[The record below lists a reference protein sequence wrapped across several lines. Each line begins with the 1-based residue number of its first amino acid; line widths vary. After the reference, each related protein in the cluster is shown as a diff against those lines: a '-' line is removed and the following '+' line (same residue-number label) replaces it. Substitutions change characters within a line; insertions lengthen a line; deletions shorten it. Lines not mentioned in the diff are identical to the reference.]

1 VSLSYWPR
9 EGIGMIFARWRA
21 RRASRAVIEQILGEI
36 VAAARRPALYD
47 ALQAPDRIDGR
58 FELLTLH
65 AGLVLRRL
73 KALGGLADAI
83 AQELVNSVFLHFDD
97 TLREMGLSDI
107 AVSKRLKAMG
117 RAFYGRNAA
126 YAAALDE
133 GSAARLAAA
142 LARNVYGAAGLDAAP
157 RAGALAFYVAS
168 LDAALAAI
176 PMDEFATGRFR
187 FPPASI
193 AGGEP
198 S

>member
-1 VSLSYWPR
+1 
-9 EGIGMIFARWRA
+9 MIFSRWRA

-36 VAAARRPALYD
+36 VAAARRPALYQ

-73 KALGGLADAI
+73 KALGGLADAM
-83 AQELVNSVFLHFDD
+83 AQELVNGVFMHFDD
-97 TLREMGLSDI
+97 TLREMGHSDI
-107 AVSKRLKAMG
+107 GVSKRLKAMG

-142 LARNVYGAAGLDAAP
+142 LARNVYGVRSPSAAP

-176 PMDEFATGRFR
+176 PMEAFATGRFR
-187 FPPASI
+187 FPSGSI
-193 AGGEP
+193 ASGGCHD
-198 S
+198 